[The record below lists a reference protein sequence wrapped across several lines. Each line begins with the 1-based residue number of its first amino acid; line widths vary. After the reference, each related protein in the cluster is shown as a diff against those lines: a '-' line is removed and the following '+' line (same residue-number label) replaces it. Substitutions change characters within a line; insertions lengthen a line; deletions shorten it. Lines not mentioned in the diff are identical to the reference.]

1 MKTMKRVCLLPGF
14 VVCSISPCSGFKE
27 KKRNPTLPGKKWWHS
42 LMRKWFSVGSYPSS
56 RKGSADKSGIRRSK
70 SFTFW
75 LSIGSSRFSLQITVI
90 DCWAICS
97 AKISGLSEVLYW
109 LGVVPLL
116 QKFFRLWILFTLA
129 SSSSGESS
137 ELV

>member
-1 MKTMKRVCLLPGF
+1 MKIMKRVCLLPGF
-14 VVCSISPCSGFKE
+14 VICSISPCSGFKE
-27 KKRNPTLPGKKWWHS
+27 KKRNPTLPGKKWWHF

-75 LSIGSSRFSLQITVI
+75 LSIGSSRFSFQITVI
-90 DCWAICS
+90 DCWGIFS

-109 LGVVPLL
+109 LGVVSLL